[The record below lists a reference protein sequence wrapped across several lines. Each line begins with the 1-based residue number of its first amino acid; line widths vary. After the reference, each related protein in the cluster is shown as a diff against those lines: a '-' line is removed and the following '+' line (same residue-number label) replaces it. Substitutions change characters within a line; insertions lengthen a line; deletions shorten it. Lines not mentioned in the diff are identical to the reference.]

1 MRRIAAALA
10 VVVALLFSSGSA
22 MVDDKSE
29 ANKLFIKAIQFSLSA
44 ENKEPLEKKAAALE
58 AHLAKLN
65 KTFDEYPSTELA
77 IKLTSGQD
85 IGSTS
90 L

>member
-1 MRRIAAALA
+1 MRRKAATLA

-22 MVDDKSE
+22 MADDKSE
-29 ANKLFIKAIQFSLSA
+29 ATQFSLSV

-65 KTFDEYPSTELA
+65 KTFD
-77 IKLTSGQD
+77 
-85 IGSTS
+85 
-90 L
+90 